1 MFGQD
6 STCQDRSTG
15 IMSMEDLHSAEE
27 ELAYILEILLFLL
40 FIVFIKI
47 RMFGLL
53 FPEADQIVDLQ
64 RMAQK

>member
-1 MFGQD
+1 
-6 STCQDRSTG
+6 
-15 IMSMEDLHSAEE
+15 MEDLHSAEE